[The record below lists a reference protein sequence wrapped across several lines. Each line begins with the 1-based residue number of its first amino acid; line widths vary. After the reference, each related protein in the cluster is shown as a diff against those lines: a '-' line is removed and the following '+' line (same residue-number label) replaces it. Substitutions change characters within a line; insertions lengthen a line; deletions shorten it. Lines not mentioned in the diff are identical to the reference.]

1 MSMTTTLPLAEVRD
15 RLSPLVNSVEAT
27 HERVVITKNG
37 RPAAVLISYDD
48 LESLQETLE
57 ILSDPDVVREIRDA
71 LADPERYSLDEIRR
85 DLAARAEGS
94 EG

>member
-1 MSMTTTLPLAEVRD
+1 MTTTLPLAEVRD

-71 LADPERYSLDEIRR
+71 LADPERYSVDEIRR

>member
-1 MSMTTTLPLAEVRD
+1 MTTTLPLAEVRD

-57 ILSDPDVVREIRDA
+57 ILSDPEVVREIRDA
-71 LADPERYSLDEIRR
+71 LAEPERYSVDEIRR

>member
-1 MSMTTTLPLAEVRD
+1 
-15 RLSPLVNSVEAT
+15 VEAT

-71 LADPERYSLDEIRR
+71 LADPERYSVDEIRR

>member
-71 LADPERYSLDEIRR
+71 LADPERYSVDEIRR